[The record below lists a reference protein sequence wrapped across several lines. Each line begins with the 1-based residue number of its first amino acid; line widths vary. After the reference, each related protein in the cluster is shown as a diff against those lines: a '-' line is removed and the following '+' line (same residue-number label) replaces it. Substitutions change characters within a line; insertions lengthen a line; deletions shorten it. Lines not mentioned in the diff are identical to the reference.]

1 MGKHRLSF
9 TERRRASMAMK
20 FNRLDQ
26 MEPRSLITDP
36 ISLAGL
42 SMGLPLVW
50 GILGLTRIG
59 STGWVAIPPRRACWR
74 RRPAARRPHREAPWP

>member
-1 MGKHRLSF
+1 MGKHRLGF

-20 FNRLDQ
+20 FDRLDQ

-42 SMGLPLVW
+42 SMGFRW
-50 GILGLTRIG
+50 SGA
-59 STGWVAIPPRRACWR
+59 SWD
-74 RRPAARRPHREAPWP
+74 